1 MFFLDSALD
10 SITVVRKLKGS
21 PATIW
26 AASSLFL
33 FIDTFV
39 YSLTVANLPDILQ
52 DKMHTSESANGVMTA
67 MFGVGAIVGA
77 TIVMLFSDRH
87 SLRRPFQL
95 LGAVFYIVAGVVFY
109 YAEHFYQMILF
120 RLVNGIASGVACT
133 LLYTAVGDVYPANL
147 LGFKVAIIYFSNNIS
162 YTIGPIC
169 GEKLFDTSGI
179 PAIAS
184 VVIALGVLEFVLVFT
199 IVEDSLILR
208 ELLQYST
215 QKPPEYPG
223 SSASDDDVPLHTLNA
238 DIKDTHR
245 NSEAPFAQS
254 ANVNSMTTVSEEC
267 QPHEQPH
274 TAPTMASLSNDTSP
288 QNMTVW
294 RLFFHIHVLVPT
306 ISIIVSIGI
315 QCMLEGVVPL
325 HLNDAFDESSRSGIT
340 FVVYGLALTVL
351 VPVIG
356 KVNDVIIE
364 RYGDQMR
371 YYLMLIG
378 SLSSILTITLMA
390 LAKSY
395 GVMIFGY
402 VLYAITNLCMCIPA
416 QSAYGDFANYL
427 DSNSMARSYG
437 IGTIAWALGAIA
449 FPPIDSMLKI
459 PPILQA
465 IRSRPSTIW
474 ATSSIIALVNRL
486 VYTLTIA
493 CLPDFLQNTL
503 HVSRANNGVVTTAF
517 GIGGLIGGLC
527 IGYISDRTR
536 NRLIPQASAALLYI
550 VSGCILYFASSFYQV
565 VIFRIVLGIASS
577 TADTMLFTTVADV
590 YPANLLGLKMSI
602 LFVFDNVGNMLG
614 PWLGGKAYEK
624 MGIQGIS
631 IISMGLGAAEFAM
644 ILVFVQNSLDIR
656 KALSQLVSPQTEI
669 RHKPVPESAIESNCS
684 SSNSLGES
692 NFSQGFSQS
701 HSICSLETGSTK
713 GNPCIAMSTRSVE
726 RTNKT
731 KTHKETAC
739 THIWKLVLKLPVIG
753 PAVTIFV
760 ATGMQSVVETTIPL
774 RLYDKFGYSPE
785 TIGIAFLIVGGVL
798 IVAMPLVGYINDTII
813 VKYGENMRYYAI
825 ALGAMTMFL
834 SLLLTGVASTYT
846 VLIFGYALF
855 AITAMVAIV
864 PAQSAFGDF
873 INSSE
878 SEAMAQCYSLAWIA
892 EGLANISLP
901 PLASGLYAA
910 VGFLSMLIKS
920 TSLKPGLNL
929 RKPKPSINGPSKIF
943 KETTQSQRASVF
955 LDSNDDILEEEA
967 AETVTTKPIFSG
979 GSQSRE
985 SAKLAKELEE
995 TNPSV
1000 YEYDEVY
1007 DSISAARSRINEV
1020 RKKKDNSKPKYMEKL
1035 LETAKRRQMQ
1045 QEVVKERILEK
1056 ERQREGDMYANKETF
1071 VTSAY
1076 KELKD
1081 QRQQLVKE
1089 EERQEEE
1096 DDCKSAANSKAKQ
1109 LFGASAGFYREFLD
1123 QVDRD
1128 DVSKAATSLDIGD
1141 KGFSIPED
1149 QFATAKTDSLGAGL
1163 NLVSKRVLQR
1173 KSANIEP
1180 RTAIR
1185 DSSLDQE
1192 RASKHKPT
1200 GQERTARRLYQ
1211 HGDNGLQEHERN
1223 KIESSI
1229 QERKEMIRKYARR
1242 NDDAAIEAARQRYFL
1257 RVSSKAQQAS

>member
-449 FPPIDSMLKI
+449 FPPI
-459 PPILQA
+459 
-465 IRSRPSTIW
+465 
-474 ATSSIIALVNRL
+474 ALVNRL

-692 NFSQGFSQS
+692 NFSQGF
-701 HSICSLETGSTK
+701 I
-713 GNPCIAMSTRSVE
+713 
-726 RTNKT
+726 
-731 KTHKETAC
+731 
-739 THIWKLVLKLPVIG
+739 
-753 PAVTIFV
+753 
-760 ATGMQSVVETTIPL
+760 ETTIPL

-910 VGFLSMLIKS
+910 VGFLSMLI
-920 TSLKPGLNL
+920 
-929 RKPKPSINGPSKIF
+929 
-943 KETTQSQRASVF
+943 QRASVF

-1163 NLVSKRVLQR
+1163 NLVSKRVLQL
-1173 KSANIEP
+1173 ATP
-1180 RTAIR
+1180 
-1185 DSSLDQE
+1185 L
-1192 RASKHKPT
+1192 
-1200 GQERTARRLYQ
+1200 
-1211 HGDNGLQEHERN
+1211 
-1223 KIESSI
+1223 
-1229 QERKEMIRKYARR
+1229 
-1242 NDDAAIEAARQRYFL
+1242 
-1257 RVSSKAQQAS
+1257 